1 MTAHLIS
8 RVTILGTG
16 LIGGSFA
23 KALRKYTSD
32 MHISGWDRPDVAR
45 VAQSSGAFDDASTG
59 DLAPALRT
67 ADLIFIALPIGVT
80 LDLLPEIARAAPRR
94 HHRCLQHQAAH
105 RASRGRTVLGP
116 ACAAVSRWAS
126 HGGQG
131 GCRHGAR

>member
-23 KALRKYTSD
+23 KALRKYTTD

-45 VAQSSGAFDDASTG
+45 IAQSSRVFDEASTG
-59 DLAPALRT
+59 DLAPVLRT

-80 LDLLPEIARAAPRR
+80 IDLLPEIGDVIVHHPVRGECVVRPRAIEELFTAQHTAARANKNL
-94 HHRCLQHQAAH
+94 H
-105 RASRGRTVLGP
+105 
-116 ACAAVSRWAS
+116 
-126 HGGQG
+126 
-131 GCRHGAR
+131 